1 MKLRYRLLSLLLAIL
16 TLVSSISMLD
26 TSYIIDE
33 AYALK
38 GGGSGLGGGNYT
50 GGLKD
55 GVWNRDRGGIRVY
68 MVDKG
73 GNLVS
78 NIVDIVPN
86 TVKSPNVTSGYMAHF
101 QIKTDSSYD
110 GYYNCIDWSDVR
122 ATGGIK
128 LLEATG
134 RRVSIYSLGQIQA
147 ANSELSTIPIPVI
160 TSYYNKRGAELAKY
174 MLGYEAP
181 GVERWGSINGG
192 GTGSKE
198 TYEYDDIGIQ
208 YETVE
213 SFVIFIENTLQTN
226 YTVALEQYRNGAC
239 TKQEVINE
247 ILKDGEGLVSSLKNT
262 TALDETAV
270 YSPEEVAIFS
280 ATVENFIH
288 KIEAE
293 LDAIEGGATTED
305 NNNFDVQG
313 QDNVDTELSYNWLN
327 SLIDTAYANQTSVG
341 EVSPL
346 WKNGKLIKFME
357 TSINDECIFK
367 FTDPNVKKVITNEN
381 KISVMLTCAANEYVI
396 MMEPVLSTR
405 LQKLK
410 KSEPGEA
417 TTFAFYGTPHDLG
430 MFLAHQR
437 TLKDGWSHG
446 SGDWGNGGG
455 WIARGSHMAFSY
467 SMFTEHDLNYG
478 SINIQSGESFRTSPG
493 KHIDASTKD
502 RWPSDSDL
510 ANGNL
515 GLGLHYYIF
524 SYSGLPS
531 TQTYDNFPD
540 GKPNS
545 TPHPAPDPDPAANI
559 IPLTEE
565 EDPEKYKENT
575 RNVNIVKVYDTL
587 LLDEDDAGNR
597 ILRHDI
603 TYTRRYNPGD
613 IRILHEPQYKVVG
626 YFTSKDYYGD
636 IYDWDN
642 NPDLV
647 PPTEWAELQ
656 GIITDKTEGSDW
668 DYDSVSKA
676 VEGTPIDQSPV
687 KIALYC
693 DCQDKDVIDGEH
705 GKHYHDKTLYVHLV
719 KPETIPETSTWDGT
733 PPGETPPPNPFKKPQ
748 TDPET
753 TPDLTPDNPF
763 LIHEIVKVYQVK
775 DWSDW
780 QEGMPEPEWEHKAT
794 FYQYPTAPIVTVEN
808 EDDYQL
814 TEWKVA
820 VGVPNPDDK
829 ATEITTPPVNSG
841 TDWEDPP
848 ISTVN
853 PFKQGVQPAKV
864 DIRDPIDK
872 KHNTTIYVLLRKEIP
887 PEDEDVGDGA
897 IIIQQSQI
905 TKSVRTN
912 DKAIANQ
919 GSTNWGNYS
928 FHYQI
933 GDFSDSPD
941 SHGHS
946 HGLAGYH
953 SCYHIG
959 NELWVDQ
966 DLCLWFHQ
974 LTDKQDIQV
983 PDGKYSK
990 TDNAVY
996 SGNSNQGIIHKRDEK
1011 ITINTIQKYDY
1022 VGDGTNSKG
1031 EELVTVLWRQGIKDK
1046 PILASYKK
1054 NDITSGND
1062 YILKGVSATN
1072 WTDSLAI
1079 VDKADRK
1086 AGNGRQVDN
1095 GFIITNLTFDFG
1107 IIQGEGDQHGATKCP
1122 GCTCHGCHAPI
1133 VRDRYVSVTS
1143 GNWAETFTAPV
1154 CVRTYKGREKD
1165 PAAQPYGLGA
1175 SPQKDIKVGK
1185 HKHAANNV
1193 IQGKQQIKFY
1203 PYIRMTYMIN
1213 SLDDAT
1219 KEAQNTDNT
1228 GYKQDV
1234 RKDTYVIS
1242 EYESS
1247 ILPNDAIT
1255 VGWESQKD
1263 GENLLLTSQQWSVH
1277 KKAIAQ
1283 ADGTTSR
1290 GWQGKNQV
1298 LPGGAI
1304 YQLSTPNGS
1313 RTMVNLTTYQTVVDE
1328 KARQEYLTSTSTL
1341 TGDEYTVK
1349 KVTED
1354 HLSFVNDA
1362 KEILDNLKIV
1372 QWLYNPGNSGGNV
1385 FSDNQNAYPSKFDE
1399 TKNGY
1404 ICLFHNGSPRDD
1416 SQTKL
1421 SQLDKN
1427 LTRTPATDSKYY
1439 MHAANVITNSNGTLS
1454 TTGTLA
1460 DYQNSTKLSD
1470 ITSTLIKGDA
1480 KQSEATQGDL
1490 DILKIYQTTT
1500 VYKVFTDTSGNV
1512 YMISDKREGTSH
1524 IDQVEADINAM
1535 IASMK
1540 DINADTYDKWSAG
1553 GSKTAEVLVDKTIQA
1568 IDVNKKLSGDAKEID
1583 DRTSFITNIVTSITR
1598 NRGVDKTAE
1607 WVNGPT
1613 EGRWYNEGFDGIYLV
1628 KQYTKM
1634 EIGFGYTDTRQSAMD
1649 PALCPP
1655 NKGQSDLYT
1664 NAYLSQFTVDSHSDA
1679 TIAAGKPD
1687 HYIGTFKDTDILLPD
1702 MESMYISKKFYIPNA
1717 NVQDLN

>member
-1 MKLRYRLLSLLLAIL
+1 MRLRYRILSLLLAIL
-16 TLVSSISMLD
+16 TLISSISILD
-26 TSYIIDE
+26 TSYIVDE

-38 GGGSGLGGGNYT
+38 GGGSGLGVGVYGG
-50 GGLKD
+50 GKD
-55 GVWNRDRGGIRVY
+55 GGVWNPDRGGIRVY
-68 MVDKG
+68 MIDQSG
-73 GNLVS
+73 ALVS
-78 NIVDIVPN
+78 NIVDIVPD
-86 TVKSPNVTSGYMAHF
+86 TVKTAYVTAGYMAHF

-110 GYYNCIDWSDVR
+110 GYYECVNWGAVR
-122 ATGGIK
+122 GTGGLQLMK
-128 LLEATG
+128 ATG
-134 RRVSIYSLGQIQA
+134 RPLSIYSLGEVIA
-147 ANSELSTIPIPVI
+147 ANPALSGIPIPVI
-160 TSYYNKRGAELAKY
+160 ENFYNKRGGELAQF
-174 MLGYEAP
+174 MLGKDDGTAK
-181 GVERWGSINGG
+181 RWGSINGG

-198 TYEYDDIGIQ
+198 TYEYDDTGIT
-208 YETVE
+208 YESVE
-213 SFVIFIENTLQTN
+213 SFVEYINNTLQTI
-226 YTVALEQYRNGAC
+226 YTVALEQYRNGVY
-239 TKQEVINE
+239 TKQAVINKVLE
-247 ILKDGEGLVSSLKNT
+247 SGEGIVSMLENT
-262 TALDETAV
+262 SALDETKV
-270 YSPEEVAIFS
+270 YSPEEIAIFS
-280 ATVENFIH
+280 ATVENFVH

-293 LDAIEGGATTED
+293 IENESQSNTGANNQDSSTVDDTLSASWFNELLD
-305 NNNFDVQG
+305 
-313 QDNVDTELSYNWLN
+313 L
-327 SLIDTAYANQTSVG
+327 AYASSQTSVDD
-341 EVSPL
+341 VSPL
-346 WKNGKLIKFME
+346 WDNGKLIKFME
-357 TSINDECIFK
+357 TQVNGEYMFY
-367 FTDPNVKKVITNEN
+367 FTDPKVEKVLDDKGKLSI
-381 KISVMLTCAANEYVI
+381 MLTCAKNGYVI

-405 LQKLK
+405 LQKIK
-410 KSEPGEA
+410 KSGAGEA
-417 TTFAFYGTPHDLG
+417 SSFAFYGTPHDLG
-430 MFLAHQR
+430 MFLVYQR
-437 TLKDGWSHG
+437 SIKDGWTQG
-446 SGDWGNGGG
+446 SGTWGNSGG
-455 WIARGSHMAFSY
+455 WIARGTHMAFPY
-467 SMFTEHDLNYG
+467 SMYTEHDLSYG
-478 SINIQSGESFRTSPG
+478 SINISDGESFRTSAG
-493 KHIDASTKD
+493 NHIDAATKD

-510 ANGNL
+510 ANGNI
-515 GLGLHYYIF
+515 GLGLHFYIF
-524 SYSGLPS
+524 SYDGLPS
-531 TQTYDNFPD
+531 TQTYDNYPD
-540 GKPNS
+540 GEPNN
-545 TPHPAPDPDPAANI
+545 TPHPAPDPDPSAEI

-565 EDPEKYKENT
+565 EDPEKYKEQT
-575 RNVNIVKVYDTL
+575 RTVNIVKVYDTL

-603 TYTRRYNPGD
+603 TYTRKNNPGN
-613 IRILHEPQYKVVG
+613 IRILHEVDYKVVG

-636 IYDWDN
+636 IFGWDT

-656 GIITDKTEGSDW
+656 GVITDKTEGTDW
-668 DYDSVSKA
+668 DYETVSEA
-676 VEGTPIDQSPV
+676 EEGSPIKQSPV
-687 KIALYC
+687 KLALYC
-693 DCQDKDVIDGEH
+693 DCEANNKMDAIDGEH
-705 GKHYHDKTLYVHLV
+705 GTHYHDNTLYVHLV

-733 PPGETPPPNPFKKPQ
+733 PPDETPPPNPFKKPQ

-753 TPDLTPDNPF
+753 TPDLEPDNPF

-780 QEGMPEPEWEHKAT
+780 EEGMPEPEWEHKVT

-808 EDDYQL
+808 EEDYQL

-848 ISTVN
+848 ISTVT
-853 PFKQGVQPAKV
+853 PFKSGVQPAKV
-864 DIRDPIDK
+864 DIRDPANK

-996 SGNSNQGIIHKRDEK
+996 SGNSNQGIIHKRDER

-1022 VGDGTNSKG
+1022 VGDGTNAKG
-1031 EELVTVLWRQGIKDK
+1031 EELVTVLWRQGINDK
-1046 PILASYKK
+1046 PILASYKQ
-1054 NDITSGND
+1054 NDITSGHG

-1133 VRDRYVSVTS
+1133 VRDRYISVTS

-1165 PAAQPYGLGA
+1165 VAAEPYGVGAQPV
-1175 SPQKDIKVGK
+1175 KDIKTAK
-1185 HKHAANNV
+1185 HGANNV

-1234 RKDTYVIS
+1234 RKDTYIIS

-1247 ILPNDAIT
+1247 ILPNDA
-1255 VGWESQKD
+1255 VNVEWSNPKD
-1263 GENLLLTSQQWSVH
+1263 GESLLLTSQQWSVH
-1277 KKAIAQ
+1277 QKAVSGS
-1283 ADGTTSR
+1283 D

-1328 KARQEYLTSTSTL
+1328 KARAEYLTSTSTL

-1362 KEILDNLKIV
+1362 KEILDNLKVV
-1372 QWLYNPGNSGGNV
+1372 QWVHNPGNSSVLNGKTVSNTFGSNT
-1385 FSDNQNAYPSKFDE
+1385 NAYPKNFDE
-1399 TKNGY
+1399 TKSGY
-1404 ICLFHNGSPRDD
+1404 ICLFHNGVPRDD

-1480 KQSEATQGDL
+1480 KQSEPGQGDL

-1583 DRTSFITNIVTSITR
+1583 DRTRFITNIVTSITR

-1628 KQYTKM
+1628 KQETRM
-1634 EIGFGYTDTRQSAMD
+1634 EIGFGYTDTRQSALD
-1649 PALCPP
+1649 PALDPP

-1702 MESMYISKKFYIPNA
+1702 MESMYISKKFYVPNA